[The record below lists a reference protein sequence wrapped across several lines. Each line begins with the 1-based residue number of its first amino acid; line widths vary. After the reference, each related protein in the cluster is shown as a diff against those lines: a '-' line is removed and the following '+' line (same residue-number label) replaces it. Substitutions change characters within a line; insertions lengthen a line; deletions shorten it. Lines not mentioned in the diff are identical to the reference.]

1 MRRFNKSN
9 SDGLLL
15 FFTMGIIQCLKFFIN
30 TPITSVRKINT
41 NNVRDEPVIHDVYDN
56 VHAYFFERYS
66 QYINALFNKIYHCR
80 RSATV
85 HKNANT
91 SCYMTLKNIM
101 GNVRRHGN
109 SLLEVPH

>member
-56 VHAYFFERYS
+56 VHAYFSNDIPSISMLYLIKYIIAGDRL
-66 QYINALFNKIYHCR
+66 QYIKMRIHR
-80 RSATV
+80 VT
-85 HKNANT
+85 
-91 SCYMTLKNIM
+91 
-101 GNVRRHGN
+101 
-109 SLLEVPH
+109 